1 MSLPLHPP
9 EVQPTLEQLPLTSL
23 ESMTSSESP
32 RVKLLI
38 VTHTEGSWGAE
49 QRLLEFLPDL
59 VSAGIACTL
68 AAPGFGEFTESFI
81 AAGGRV
87 EIVAMKAR
95 TGLRNRDGSRP
106 GPMTLLSESWKVISG
121 IWSLRRLARSHD
133 VLQSHSRTA
142 HLDVAVLGRLVRRP
156 VVLDLHDVIAA
167 GVGRKLM
174 VFAARLATVTVANS
188 SSTRSVLASLDDTK
202 VIIVHPAVDL
212 ARFEA
217 ARFDAARFDAASVRA
232 EIGGRVGRPLLAILG
247 RVDPEK
253 RIEVLLQAVT
263 KSERDDID
271 IVVVGGTAATDTTYL
286 EALMAVAGSID
297 SSTVCWA
304 GSRSDIPAVLSS
316 VDVVVSTCPVEAF
329 GRSLLEGQAM
339 GVPVIAPDITG
350 VRDIVREGETGWLF
364 EPENPTDL
372 ARALDF
378 VLDPSNA
385 QAVEAATVAGSDQAK
400 SLDVKSQARRWV
412 DVYGVAADVELGPVR

>member
-1 MSLPLHPP
+1 
-9 EVQPTLEQLPLTSL
+9 
-23 ESMTSSESP
+23 MTSSDSP
-32 RVKLLI
+32 SAKLLI

-59 VSAGIACTL
+59 ISSGIACTL
-68 AAPGFGEFTESFI
+68 AAPGFGDFTKGFE

-95 TGLRNRDGSRP
+95 TGLRNQDGSRP
-106 GPMTLLSESWKVISG
+106 GPVTLLSEAWKVISG
-121 IWSLRRLARSHD
+121 IWSLRRLARRHD
-133 VLQSHSRTA
+133 FLQSHSRTA
-142 HLDVAVLGRLVRRP
+142 HLDVAILGRLVRRP

-174 VFAARLATVTVANS
+174 TFSARLATVTVANS
-188 SSTRSVLASLDDTK
+188 SSTRSVLTGLDESK
-202 VIIVHPAVDL
+202 VVIVHPAVDL
-212 ARFEA
+212 LRFDP
-217 ARFDAARFDAASVRA
+217 ARFDPARFDPAGLNSVRV
-232 EIGGRVGRPLLAILG
+232 EIGGRADRPLLAILG

-263 KSERDDID
+263 MSERRDID
-271 IVVVGGTAATDTTYL
+271 VVVVGGTEAADTTYL
-286 EALMAVAGSID
+286 EGLKAVAGSID
-297 SSTVCWA
+297 SSSVCWA

-339 GVPVIAPDITG
+339 GVPVIAPDIAG

-364 EPENPTDL
+364 EPEN
-372 ARALDF
+372 
-378 VLDPSNA
+378 
-385 QAVEAATVAGSDQAK
+385 
-400 SLDVKSQARRWV
+400 
-412 DVYGVAADVELGPVR
+412 